1 MIFKNFPP
9 PPPPPL
15 YLYMSLT
22 ELDTKI
28 WEAVS
33 WTEARRGRGNKI
45 ARAVSLNCSL
55 ERDTILEL
63 AGAHSVLRK
72 E

>member
-1 MIFKNFPP
+1 MT
-9 PPPPPL
+9 
-15 YLYMSLT
+15 LT
-22 ELDTKI
+22 ELDAKI

-33 WTEARRGRGNKI
+33 WTEARRGKSSKI

-55 ERDTILEL
+55 ERVTILEL